1 MDYTSVSIKDTRD
14 NLADIIDRVAIAGE
28 SFLVTK
34 FGKVKA
40 LISPFNLNL
49 AVNKKAKILK
59 DSFGIWKNRRDM
71 ADSNAWVNKL
81 RQSSSRRYGKIFD

>member
-14 NLADIIDRVAIAGE
+14 NLADIIDRVAVAGE

-40 LISPFNLNL
+40 MITPMIM
-49 AVNKKAKILK
+49 VKRGDNKEKILK
-59 DSFGIWKNRRDM
+59 STFGMWKDRKDMSDSAKWVRDLRNKEANRYD
-71 ADSNAWVNKL
+71 
-81 RQSSSRRYGKIFD
+81 KIFN

>member
-1 MDYTSVSIKDTRD
+1 MDYTSISIKDTRD

-40 LISPFNLNL
+40 MITTAKTINNEDEKDKVLKTTFGMWKDRKDMPNSTKWVRDLR
-49 AVNKKAKILK
+49 NKEI
-59 DSFGIWKNRRDM
+59 N
-71 ADSNAWVNKL
+71 
-81 RQSSSRRYGKIFD
+81 RYGKIFS

>member
-40 LISPFNLNL
+40 MITT
-49 AVNKKAKILK
+49 ATMVKTGDNKEKILK
-59 DSFGIWKNRRDM
+59 TTFGMWKNRKDMSNSVKWVRD
-71 ADSNAWVNKL
+71 L
-81 RQSSSRRYGKIFD
+81 RKKETNRYGKIFS